1 MKNESKDVT
10 HEGVPPEDK
19 EFYIG
24 GAVLSAIGAA
34 IAFAL
39 I

>member
-1 MKNESKDVT
+1 MKSESKDVT
-10 HEGVPPEDK
+10 HEEIPQDDR

-24 GAVLSAIGAA
+24 GAVLSAIGAV